1 MKSYEKNFFCF
12 SFRKFSICNS
22 WMPSKRKKDSFLS
35 YHIPK
40 IRWQILKCIHK
51 SLSKSTKILFLRSEE
66 LTCSSS
72 PRLLL
77 SDYDYFAFEWLYI
90 SYYHD
95 PFSYL
100 HISYSV
106 VTRREHAKGSLDQIQ
121 RRLPS
126 RALSKYIFMYP
137 SVLLTLTNTYMII
150 SLIHK
155 IITQ

>member
-1 MKSYEKNFFCF
+1 MKLSGEILQKPYFWKMKSYKKFF
-12 SFRKFSICNS
+12 S
-22 WMPSKRKKDSFLS
+22 KKDSFLS

-40 IRWQILKCIHK
+40 TIFWSAFTNHCQKAQNSYFRGVR
-51 SLSKSTKILFLRSEE
+51 TEE
-66 LTCSSS
+66 LTCSS

-126 RALSKYIFMYP
+126 RALSTHLCILLYFLLWQIRIWLYHWYI
-137 SVLLTLTNTYMII
+137 
-150 SLIHK
+150 K
-155 IITQ
+155 

>member
-1 MKSYEKNFFCF
+1 MNAYIHILQLNKLNHYGHCAQYAG
-12 SFRKFSICNS
+12 SILYI
-22 WMPSKRKKDSFLS
+22 FVVG
-35 YHIPK
+35 
-40 IRWQILKCIHK
+40 
-51 SLSKSTKILFLRSEE
+51 
-66 LTCSSS
+66 TCSSS

-126 RALSKYIFMYP
+126 RALCILCTSYDKRSIKDY
-137 SVLLTLTNTYMII
+137 
-150 SLIHK
+150 H
-155 IITQ
+155 